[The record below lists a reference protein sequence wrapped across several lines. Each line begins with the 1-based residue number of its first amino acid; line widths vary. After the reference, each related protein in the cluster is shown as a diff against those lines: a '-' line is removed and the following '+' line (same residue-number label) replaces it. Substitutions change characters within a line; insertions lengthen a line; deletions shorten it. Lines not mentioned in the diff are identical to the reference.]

1 METHQEQPKELCEA
15 ISAQLTHTTL
25 GAVAKYTA
33 TTETTIGTEGQTNNQ
48 EPPQSNQSESDETFT
63 SLMPQENAAPAFPK
77 AKADQHLDEVSSGLG
92 EGSRKTDEEN
102 KQGCRM
108 TDHKQETSTSG
119 VNVKKLFFC
128 H

>member
-1 METHQEQPKELCEA
+1 MA
-15 ISAQLTHTTL
+15 I
-25 GAVAKYTA
+25 AVAIVILIA
-33 TTETTIGTEGQTNNQ
+33 THISTSETTRGTEGQTNN
-48 EPPQSNQSESDETFT
+48 EESTPRHESESDETFT
-63 SLMPQENAAPAFPK
+63 SPMPQENVASAFPK
-77 AKADQHLDEVSSGLG
+77 AKADQLLDEVSSGLG

-102 KQGCRM
+102 KQVRRM